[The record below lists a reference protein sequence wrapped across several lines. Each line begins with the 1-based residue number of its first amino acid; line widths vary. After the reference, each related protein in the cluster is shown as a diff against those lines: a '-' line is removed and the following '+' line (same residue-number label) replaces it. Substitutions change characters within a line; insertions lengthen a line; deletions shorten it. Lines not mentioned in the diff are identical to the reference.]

1 MYIKNITISLS
12 LLLSLSATASQTG
25 PEKFAQLGAELVT
38 PTETRLASGAPGP
51 QYWQQRADYAIDVI
65 LDDQRQRIS
74 GSETI
79 NYHNNSPHSLNYIW
93 LQLDQNRFQRDAD
106 GVLSQSAPNFEKLGF
121 KKMAGLLLKNE
132 FDGGVDIQSVVD
144 GNGNDLK
151 HTVVKTMMRVDLPAP
166 LKSGEQFEFSV
177 KWQHN
182 IINAVYGGSRG
193 GYEYFEDEKNYI
205 YEIAQWYPR
214 VAAYTDY
221 QGWQHKQ
228 FLGNGEFTLEF
239 GDFDVAI
246 TVPADHIV
254 AATGMLQNADDVL
267 SKKQLKRYVAA
278 QKSTELQFI
287 VTPDEAKRNS
297 SNHKSVTKTWKFKA
311 ENVRDF
317 AFASSRKFIW
327 DAQMAP
333 SGEREVLAM
342 SFYPIEAEP
351 LWSQYSTPA
360 IAHTIDMYSR
370 YTFDYPYPAAISVN
384 GPIGGMEY
392 PMISFNKPRPF
403 ADGTYWDVTQDPEGR
418 TWERSKYG
426 LISVIIHE
434 VGHNYFPMIV
444 NSDERQWTWM
454 DEGLNT
460 YLQFLTEQAW
470 EEGYPSRRGEPEK
483 IVEYMVSEKQVPVMT
498 NSESLHQFGNNAYA
512 KPATALNVLRESVVG
527 RELFDFAFR
536 EYAQR
541 WMFKRPTPGDFFR
554 SIEDGSGIDLDWFWR
569 CWFFGT
575 EHVDV
580 AISEVSLYQI
590 DSRNPEEEKAWQR
603 QEDAKIEPSLSDQ
616 RNKGINTL
624 LDRNPGVKDFYTEFD
639 EFEVTPYDSAQYTKY
654 LASLKDDEKALLGV
668 NKNFYAVKFTNLGG
682 LVSPLPLRIT
692 YDNKKV
698 EEITIPAEVWR
709 RNSEEITKLFITDR
723 EIISIELDPYRSTAD
738 ADTANNNWPRKPE
751 TSRFQL
757 FKESDKPNYM
767 RRSDKE
773 AWEKPIL

>member
-1 MYIKNITISLS
+1 MYIMNIVLFFLLGLS
-12 LLLSLSATASQTG
+12 TSAFAINQG
-25 PEKFAQLGAELVT
+25 AEKFAQLGAELVT
-38 PTETRLASGAPGP
+38 PTESRLASGAPGP
-51 QYWQQRADYAIDVI
+51 QYWQQQADYKIDVT
-65 LDDQRQRIS
+65 LDDKRQRIM

-79 NYHNNSPHSLNYIW
+79 TYHNNSPHTLSYIW
-93 LQLDQNRFQRDAD
+93 LQLDQNRFRPDAD
-106 GVLSQSAPNFEKLGF
+106 EVLTRNAPNFEKLSF
-121 KKMAGLLLKNE
+121 KTMSSLLLRNE
-132 FDGGVDIQSVVD
+132 FEGGVAIESVIDERGEPLSHVI
-144 GNGNDLK
+144 
-151 HTVVKTMMRVDLPAP
+151 VKTMMRVDLPSP
-166 LKSGEQFEFSV
+166 LKSGEQFAFNV
-177 KWQHN
+177 QWQHN
-182 IINAVYGGSRG
+182 IINAVHGGSRG

-228 FLGNGEFTLEF
+228 FLGKGEFTLEF
-239 GDFDVAI
+239 GNFDVSI

-254 AATGMLQNADDVL
+254 AATGTLENPEAVL
-267 SKKQLKRYVAA
+267 SKKQLKRYESAK
-278 QKSTELQFI
+278 KSTELRFI

-297 SNHKSVTKTWKFKA
+297 GNHKSVSKTWQFRA

-333 SGEREVLAM
+333 SGKREVMAM

-351 LWSQYSTPA
+351 LWSQYSTAA
-360 IAHTIDMYSR
+360 IAHTIDLYSQ
-370 YTFDYPYPAAISVN
+370 YTFEYPYPVAISVN
-384 GPIGGMEY
+384 GPVGGMEY

-403 ADGTYWDVTQDPEGR
+403 ADGTYWDVTQDPAGK

-460 YLQFLTEQAW
+460 YLQFITEQAW
-470 EEGYPSRRGEPEK
+470 EKDYPSRRGEPEEIAK
-483 IVEYMVSEKQVPVMT
+483 YMISENQVPVMT

-512 KPATALNVLRESVVG
+512 KPATALNILRESVVG
-527 RELFDFAFR
+527 RELFDFSFK

-554 SIEDGSGIDLDWFWR
+554 SIEDSSGIDLDWFWR
-569 CWFFGT
+569 GWFFTT

-580 AISEVSLYQI
+580 AISEVNLYQI
-590 DSRNPEEEKAWQR
+590 DSRIPKKEKAWLR
-603 QEDAKIEPSLSDQ
+603 DEDEKIEPSLSQQ
-616 RNKGINTL
+616 RNKSGDLL
-624 LDRNPGVKDFYTEFD
+624 LDNNPQLKDFYTEFD
-639 EFEVTPYDSAQYTKY
+639 RFDVTPYDSEQYSKY
-654 LASLKDDEKALLGV
+654 LKSLQPHEKDLLSV
-668 NKNFYAVKFTNLGG
+668 DKNFYAVKFSNLGG

-692 YDNKKV
+692 YHNKRV
-698 EEITIPAEVWR
+698 EELTIPAEVWR
-709 RNSEEITKLFITDR
+709 RNGKEITKLFITEH
-723 EIISIELDPYRSTAD
+723 EIVSIEFDPYRSTAD
-738 ADTANNNWPRKPE
+738 ANTANNSWPRKPE
-751 TSRFQL
+751 SSRFKL

-773 AWEKPIL
+773 AWEQPVL